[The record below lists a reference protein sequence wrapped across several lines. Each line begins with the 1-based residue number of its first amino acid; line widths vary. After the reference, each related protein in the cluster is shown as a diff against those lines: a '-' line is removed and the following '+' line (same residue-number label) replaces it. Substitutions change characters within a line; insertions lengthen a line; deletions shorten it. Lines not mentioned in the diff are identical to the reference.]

1 MASASNLDIA
11 LITAG
16 AALAGVVIGQFG
28 TYVIERLRERRAARN
43 ARDQAIAELLT
54 AVVDLVTS
62 VQTVRAAYQGQGRWR
77 EYTRRAAVIL
87 AAVGSEFGSPKGLT
101 VDQVLDWGRL
111 APVFDRLL
119 GEIRDM
125 DDRQRLVALDLATL
139 LLPRTQRFYSA
150 VAALTLGK
158 DKKIADAVRR
168 LAPDIAGLLE
178 VIAGRQ
184 RTYERARR
192 RAEHALGEFR
202 AAVDRRGR

>member
-1 MASASNLDIA
+1 
-11 LITAG
+11 
-16 AALAGVVIGQFG
+16 
-28 TYVIERLRERRAARN
+28 
-43 ARDQAIAELLT
+43 
-54 AVVDLVTS
+54 
-62 VQTVRAAYQGQGRWR
+62 
-77 EYTRRAAVIL
+77 VIL

-158 DKKIADAVRR
+158 
-168 LAPDIAGLLE
+168 E
-178 VIAGRQ
+178 
-184 RTYERARR
+184 
-192 RAEHALGEFR
+192 
-202 AAVDRRGR
+202 DR